1 MLNDAR
7 PPAPAPTAG
16 LKLVLEKMQEHD
28 DEIALHGLLRADAQL
43 LDLLDQVGDIEAVQS
58 PSSQEPC
65 LFLDPKVEV
74 ALVERRTSFGH
85 RMRACHVTAL
95 IKR

>member
-1 MLNDAR
+1 M
-7 PPAPAPTAG
+7 
-16 LKLVLEKMQEHD
+16 LEKMQKDH

-65 LFLDPKVEV
+65 LFLDPEVEV
-74 ALVERRTSFGH
+74 ALVERRMVFGH